1 MPIRVTPVTKI
12 GPGWDDR
19 RRSSTRAIP
28 ASSRPVVASPAS
40 AARILLLAQGMLLN
54 IRDRPLAASA
64 LEDEAMPTTLLDLVQ
79 IVSKYC
85 KTEDEIVAVVRHLV
99 NTRRVRLIGSYRDC
113 VFA

>member
-1 MPIRVTPVTKI
+1 
-12 GPGWDDR
+12 
-19 RRSSTRAIP
+19 
-28 ASSRPVVASPAS
+28 
-40 AARILLLAQGMLLN
+40 
-54 IRDRPLAASA
+54 
-64 LEDEAMPTTLLDLVQ
+64 MPTTLLDLVQ